1 MNASA
6 APQVSDASPLIELS
20 DAATASVR
28 APETPQVEGINWR
41 VRHGE
46 FWVVAGLPGSGKS
59 GLLETVA
66 GLVRPLRG
74 RHALFGHE
82 IHQLAEKEFLQ
93 ARLRIG
99 LVFSDGGRL
108 FNHLT
113 VAQNVALPLCY
124 HRDCTDAEAAQRVGR
139 LLESLGLTD
148 VAHHLAARLSR
159 SWRQRAGLARALLL
173 QPEVLLLDNPL
184 AGLDPRQTRWWLD
197 FLAVLAAGHELLDR
211 RPLTL
216 AVVCEDLRSWLD
228 QAQQFALIKE
238 KSWLPLGGRAEVT
251 ASAEPLVREL
261 SAATTTDKS

>member
-1 MNASA
+1 MSA
-6 APQVSDASPLIELS
+6 QSTPQVSAASPLLELS

-28 APETPQVEGINWR
+28 APDVPHIEGINWR

-66 GLVRPLRG
+66 GLVRPSQG
-74 RHALFGHE
+74 RHALFGRE

-93 ARLRIG
+93 ERLRIG

-124 HRDCTDAEAAQRVGR
+124 HRDCTDAEAAQRVGP
-139 LLESLGLTD
+139 LLESLGLAA

-159 SWRQRAGLARALLL
+159 SWRQRAGVARALVL
-173 QPEVLLLDNPL
+173 QPQVLLLDNPL

-197 FLAVLAAGHELLDR
+197 FLAALAAGHELLDR

-216 AVVCEDLRSWLD
+216 AVVCEDLRLWLD
-228 QAQQFALIKE
+228 QAQQFALLKE
-238 KSWLPLGGRAEVT
+238 KNWLPLGGRAEVA
-251 ASAEPLVREL
+251 ASAEPLVREFMA
-261 SAATTTDKS
+261 SAKGE